1 MDDDVSCARLPV
13 SDTLNITIRQMLPE
27 DTAAV
32 AGLATQLGY
41 PATET
46 QIKRRYGFIKDR
58 WDARLLVAQ
67 HANRMVVGWIHVQ
80 VTYLLES
87 DPRAEIW
94 GLVVDEAAR
103 GTGVGR
109 RLVEAAEE
117 WAVMLGMDAVVLRS
131 NYLRLEAQ
139 AFYEHLGYEITKTQN
154 AFRKALS

>member
-1 MDDDVSCARLPV
+1 MV
-13 SDTLNITIRQMLPE
+13 SDDIS
-27 DTAAV
+27 AV
-32 AGLATQLGY
+32 ADLTTQLGY

-46 QIKRRYGFIKDR
+46 QVKRRYDFIKDR

-67 HANRMVVGWIHVQ
+67 DANRSVVGWIHVQ

-94 GLVVDEAAR
+94 GLVVSEAAR

-117 WAVMLGMDAVVLRS
+117 WAVMLGMNIVVVRS
-131 NYLRLEAQ
+131 NHVRVEAK
-139 AFYEHLGYEITKTQN
+139 AFYEHLGYTVTKTQN
-154 AFRKALS
+154 AFRKSLS

>member
-1 MDDDVSCARLPV
+1 
-13 SDTLNITIRQMLPE
+13 MLPD

-32 AGLATQLGY
+32 ADLATQLGY

-46 QIKRRYGFIKDR
+46 QIKRRYDYIKDR

-67 HANRMVVGWIHVQ
+67 RANRTVVGWIHVQ

-94 GLVVDEAAR
+94 GLIVAENTR

-117 WAVMLGMDAVVLRS
+117 WAGLLGMDVVVLRS
-131 NYLRLEAQ
+131 NRVRLEAQ
-139 AFYEHLGYEITKTQN
+139 AFYEHLGYKVTKTSN
-154 AFRKALS
+154 VFRKDLS